1 MKKSI
6 SNLHLPHYKSTA
18 GKQSVL
24 LDPPEEVLIPL
35 SMHAG
40 APAIP
45 VVKEGDNVKIGQL
58 IAQEDGKVSS
68 PVHATISG
76 VVTGIEDYKT
86 TAGKT
91 CQAIRIKSDG
101 KMDVHESVVPRK
113 CENLDEFLGALKESG
128 IVGLGGAAFPVWS
141 KFDVCRTTHIETVL
155 VNGAECE
162 PFITSDDRMMVEH
175 SDLVKDGIEYLDK
188 FISADEYVIGIEE
201 NKPEAISIL
210 TETFKDNPKVKV
222 KSLKSTYP
230 QGAKQV
236 LLYNAT
242 GKVVTEGMRLA
253 AVGAIIINVSSLAKL
268 AEFMNT
274 GMPLVSKTITID
286 GSAVKNP
293 QNVTIPI
300 GTSIS
305 YIMDKI
311 GGFKAEPGKI
321 LYGGPMMGKCA
332 NSLDDVVIKATNALV
347 MLDEK
352 DSKATEPSPC
362 LHCGKCVSVCPIGL
376 NPTDFISAMDIEDEN
391 ERFDVLEK
399 AQVGQCIECG
409 CCSFICPAHRP
420 LADTNGK
427 AKRFVKKVKADR
439 KAAAEAA
446 KANETA
452 AEGGKK

>member
-6 SNLHLPHYKSTA
+6 SNLHLPHFKGTA
-18 GKQSVL
+18 GKSSVVL
-24 LDPPEEVLIPL
+24 TPPDEVVIPL

-45 VVKEGDNVKIGQL
+45 IVNVGDEVKIGQL
-58 IAQEDGKVSS
+58 IAKEDGKVSS

-76 VVTGIEDYKT
+76 TVKAIEDYT
-86 TAGKT
+86 MNTGKT
-91 CQAIRIKSDG
+91 CQAIRIAGDG
-101 KMDVHESVVPRK
+101 KMTVDPSVKPRECK
-113 CENLDEFLGALKESG
+113 DLDEFLNALKESG

-175 SDLVKDGIEYLDK
+175 ADLVRDGINYLDRY
-188 FISADEYVIGIEE
+188 IAADEYVIGIEE
-201 NKPEAISIL
+201 NKPEAIKTL
-210 TETFKDNPKVKV
+210 TDIFSDNPKVKV

-274 GMPLVSKTITID
+274 GMPLVSKTLTLE

-293 QNVTIPI
+293 QNVTVPI
-300 GTSIS
+300 GTSIN
-305 YIMDKI
+305 YILEQT
-311 GGFKAEPGKI
+311 GGLKAEPGKV

-332 NSLDDVVIKATNALV
+332 KSLDDVVIKATNALV
-347 MLDEK
+347 IFDEK
-352 DSKATEPSPC
+352 DSAPRKTTEC
-362 LHCGKCVSVCPIGL
+362 IHCGKCVSVCPIGL
-376 NPTDFISAMDIEDEN
+376 NPTQFIAAMDIEDEN

-409 CCSFICPAHRP
+409 CCSFICPANRP

-446 KANETA
+446 KA
-452 AEGGKK
+452 AEGGKA

>member
-18 GKQSVL
+18 GKDSVVL
-24 LDPPEEVLIPL
+24 TPPDEVVIPL

-45 VVKEGDNVKIGQL
+45 VVEVGDKVKIGQL
-58 IAQEDGKVSS
+58 IAKEDGKVSS

-76 VVTGIEDYKT
+76 EVTAFEDYKMT
-86 TAGKT
+86 TGKN

-101 KMDVHESVVPRK
+101 KMEVHESVKPRK
-113 CENLDEFLGALKESG
+113 CENLDEFLSALRESG

-175 SDLVKDGIEYLDK
+175 PDLVRDGINYLDQ
-188 FISADEYVIGIEE
+188 FIAADEYVIGIEE
-201 NKPEAISIL
+201 NKPEAIATL
-210 TETFKDNPKVKV
+210 RETFKDNKKVIV

-242 GKVVTEGMRLA
+242 GKVVTEGMRLS
-253 AVGAIIINVSSLAKL
+253 AVGAIIINISSLAKL

-274 GMPLVSKTITID
+274 GMPLVSKTLTID

-293 QNVTIPI
+293 QNVTVPI
-300 GTSIS
+300 GTSIN
-305 YIMDKI
+305 YIMSQI

-321 LYGGPMMGKCA
+321 LYGGPMMGKCG
-332 NSLDDVVIKATNALV
+332 NSLDNVVIKATNALV
-347 MLDEK
+347 VLDEK
-352 DSKATEPSPC
+352 DSAPVDPTPC
-362 LHCGKCVSVCPIGL
+362 LHCGKCVGVCPIGL
-376 NPTDFISAMDIEDEN
+376 NPTDFISAMEIEDED
-391 ERFDVLEK
+391 ERFDVLEA

-409 CCSFICPAHRP
+409 CCSFVCPAHRP

-446 KANETA
+446 KE
-452 AEGGKK
+452 AEGGNK

>member
-18 GKQSVL
+18 GRQSVV
-24 LDPPEEVLIPL
+24 LDAPDEVLIPL

-40 APAIP
+40 APAIA
-45 VVKEGDNVKIGQL
+45 VVEVGDKVKIGQL
-58 IAQEDGKVSS
+58 IAKEDGKVSS

-76 VVTGIEDYKT
+76 EVVAIEDYKMNT
-86 TAGKT
+86 GKT

-101 KMDVHESVVPRK
+101 QMAVDESIKPRK
-113 CENLDEFLGALKESG
+113 CENLDEFLEALKESG

-175 SDLVKDGIEYLDK
+175 PDLIKDGIEYLDRY
-188 FISADEYVIGIEE
+188 ISADEYVIGIEE
-201 NKPEAISIL
+201 NKPEAIAVL

-222 KSLKSTYP
+222 KALKSTYP

-242 GKVVTEGMRLA
+242 GKVVLEGMRLA
-253 AVGAIIINVSSLAKL
+253 AVGAIIINVSSLAKV

-274 GMPLVSKTITID
+274 GMPLTSKTITID

-300 GTSIS
+300 GTSIN

-311 GGFKAEPGKI
+311 GGFKSEPGKI

-352 DSKATEPSPC
+352 DSKAIEPSPC

-376 NPTDFISAMDIEDEN
+376 NPTEFISAMDIEDEN
-391 ERFDVLEK
+391 ERFEVLEE

-446 KANETA
+446 KAG
-452 AEGGKK
+452 EGEKK